1 MAEPAGPV
9 APSSL
14 VVRALGVRH
23 LERLRARMA
32 ARPRPLPATVV
43 DGYLDHRLL
52 DVLGLGLEQAFGYLA
67 GAKPSSDE
75 LATWVLETAG
85 RPDPLLVDRFNAVVT
100 GDPYPDAARRWLAS
114 VDAMEDVLSPED
126 MSFWRENGFV
136 VLHDAVEPRDRERAV
151 AMIWREVNGDPE
163 DPDTWYRGKTR
174 KTMLQIFQD
183 PALSAM
189 RRSARVHKAFA
200 QIWGTPDLIVSTDRC
215 GFSAPL
221 RAGETSKSPPM
232 HWDFD
237 FRYPERLATQG
248 ILYLTD
254 TREDQ
259 GAFSV
264 VPGFHHRLK
273 EWLEGLPEG
282 ADPNA
287 QDLEALG
294 PHPIAGRAGDL
305 IIWHGALPH
314 GSRPN
319 HHDRPR
325 IVHYMNMY
333 PARLDANGEVYR
345 GESTRTAP

>member
-1 MAEPAGPV
+1 MAETAEQI

-14 VVRALGVRH
+14 DMGALGIRH
-23 LERLRARMA
+23 LERLRARMV
-32 ARPRPLPATVV
+32 ARPRPLPATTL
-43 DGYLDHRLL
+43 DGHLDDRLL
-52 DVLGLGLEQAFGYLA
+52 DALGLGLEQALGYLA
-67 GAKPSSDE
+67 AARPGSDE
-75 LATWVLETAG
+75 LTAWVLETAG
-85 RPDPLLVDRFNAVVT
+85 RPEPLLVDRFNAVLT
-100 GDPYPDAARRWLAS
+100 GDPYSDAVRHWLAS

-136 VLHDAVEPRDRERAV
+136 VLHDAVDPRDRDWAV
-151 AMIWREVNGDPE
+151 DMIWRAVNGDPE
-163 DPDTWYRGKTR
+163 DPETWYQGKTR

-189 RRSARVHKAFA
+189 RRSPRVHKAFA
-200 QIWGTPDLIVSTDRC
+200 QIWGTADLLVSTDRC

-221 RAGETSKSPPM
+221 RAGEVSQSPPM

-237 FRYPERLATQG
+237 FRYPERLDTQG

-254 TREDQ
+254 THLDQ

-273 EWLEGLPEG
+273 DWLASLPAG

-294 PHPIAGRAGDL
+294 PRPIPGRAGDL

-333 PARLDANGEVYR
+333 PARFDDG
-345 GESTRTAP
+345 GGTAS